1 VQLKIRA
8 RRATEKVAAALVLA
22 HLDNYELDTIFIC
35 FGDSSLKA
43 QQIRLS
49 ESFSSL
55 TIMLET

>member
-1 VQLKIRA
+1 ME
-8 RRATEKVAAALVLA
+8 TAAPALVLA

-35 FGDSSLKA
+35 LGDSSLKA

-49 ESFSSL
+49 ESFTSL